1 MQQVCAG
8 APQGLPR
15 ILKGAATMKLKTRR
29 NRAQVMALLLPGV
42 AVFAI
47 FTIYPIGKLF
57 YMSFVEWNRSALL
70 EHRFIG
76 FSNYVSV
83 FRDET
88 FRITFA
94 NTLLYT
100 LVTVPAQMALGL
112 LAAVLI
118 NDIPRFR
125 VTFRVIYYLPVIT
138 SWVIVSLVFRYLF
151 NTEGMLNYLLT
162 NVLHLSQS
170 NIHWLDTR
178 WGGLSVAMLLGIWK
192 GVGWN
197 LVVFLAALQSI
208 PQELYESAEVDGCGG
223 FTKFFY
229 ITLPS
234 IKPTILFALVMLT
247 IGGFNVFTSIKMIT
261 DGKPMHQTETVLTW
275 MYSKAFSSGDF
286 GYAAA
291 LSFIVAVTLVF
302 LAILQFKA
310 MKNNNADKL

>member
-1 MQQVCAG
+1 ME
-8 APQGLPR
+8 
-15 ILKGAATMKLKTRR
+15 LKPRR
-29 NRAQVMALLLPGV
+29 NRIQLGALLLPGI

-47 FTIYPIGKLF
+47 FTIYPIVKLF
-57 YMSFVEWNRSALL
+57 IMSFLEWDRANMF
-70 EHRFIG
+70 EHG
-76 FSNYVSV
+76 FAGLANYKAVLTD
-83 FRDET
+83 RT
-88 FRITFA
+88 FWISFT
-94 NTLLYT
+94 NTIVYT
-100 LVTVPAQMALGL
+100 VITVPAQMALGL

-118 NDIPRFR
+118 NSIPRFR

-138 SWVIVSLVFRYLF
+138 SWVIVSLVFRYIF

-162 NVLHLSQS
+162 NVLHLTES
-170 NIHWLDTR
+170 NVRWLDTR
-178 WGGLSVAMLLGIWK
+178 WGGMTVAMLLGIWK

-197 LVVFLAALQSI
+197 LVVFLAALQSV
-208 PQELYESAEVDGCGG
+208 PGELYESAEMDGCGP

-261 DGKPMHQTETVLTW
+261 DGKPMHETEVILTW
-275 MYSKAFSSGDF
+275 MYSKAFNSGEF

-291 LSFIVAVTLVF
+291 LSFIVAVTLIF

-310 MKNNNADKL
+310 MKNLDAA